1 MAKFDDIKGA
11 VIDTIGQ
18 VAEKTRDFAGVVADK
33 AKDVSRIAKLNIE
46 IGSEKDTIKKAYTE
60 IGKLY
65 YETRKDDPDDFFIQ
79 LCDEITVSLKN
90 IEDKEAEIEEI
101 KARGNA
107 PEDDIV
113 VEFESVVAKAEEP
126 EAPAGEEA
134 PAAEEAPT
142 AEETTETAEEAPAG
156 EPETPAE

>member
-18 VAEKTRDFAGVVADK
+18 VAEKTRDLAGTVADK

-65 YETRKDDPDDFFIQ
+65 YETHKDDPDDFFIQ
-79 LCDEITVSLKN
+79 LCDEITVSLGN
-90 IEDKEAEIEEI
+90 IAAKEAEIAEI
-101 KARGNA
+101 KARSSVS
-107 PEDDIV
+107 EDDIV
-113 VEFESVVAKAEEP
+113 VEFEEVVA
-126 EAPAGEEA
+126 EAEA
-134 PAAEEAPT
+134 PAAEEAP
-142 AEETTETAEEAPAG
+142 AEEAAPEAEEEAPAE